1 MKVETK
7 VLANNQVEVQ
17 VECDVEQVA
26 QALDQAYRKVVRGVA
41 IPGFRKGKVPRQ
53 ILEMRYGAEVLYD
66 DAIEILLPEAYEAAL
81 ADVTIEPIDR
91 PEVEVV
97 EFATGQPAIFKFV
110 VQGPPEV
117 ELGQYQ
123 GVEVEAV
130 SFPVK
135 DEDVQQTLIQMQ
147 EQHARLVES
156 SADTV
161 AEGDFVILSYEGFID
176 GEPFAGGQAD
186 DYTLEIG
193 SNTFIPGFE
202 EQLIGMPKD
211 KEAEINVAFPEDYGN
226 EELAGKPAVFRVEI
240 KDIKQKEIPA
250 LDDGFATEVSEFA
263 TLEELREDVKNRLQ
277 ESATQ
282 QERNALETKVVEAV
296 VSNAQV
302 DMPEILITREIDEM
316 VEELA
321 HNLTRQGFPEE
332 FAREYINGRLDTI
345 KDDYRESAEARAKTR
360 LVLDKIKE
368 VEAVT
373 VSDEEFESKI
383 QEMAELYQ
391 QDADEIRSK
400 LAEQGSLEVLRANV
414 ANEKTIQLL
423 VESAV
428 QVEPAVVADEN
439 ATDEVETEVTE

>member
-1 MKVETK
+1 MNVDTK
-7 VLANNQVEVQ
+7 ALANNKVEVQ

-26 QALDQAYRKVVRGVA
+26 QALDQAYKKVVRGVV

-81 ADVTIEPIDR
+81 AEVTLEPIDR

-117 ELGQYQ
+117 ELGQYR

-135 DEDVQQTLIQMQ
+135 EEDLEQALGEMQ

-156 SADTV
+156 SANTV

-186 DYTLEIG
+186 DHTLEIG

-202 EQLIGMPKD
+202 EQLVGMPKD
-211 KEAEINVAFPEDYGN
+211 EAAEINVVFPEDYGN
-226 EELAGKPAVFRVEI
+226 EDLAGKPAVFKVEI
-240 KDIKQKEIPA
+240 KDIKQKETPA
-250 LDDGFATEVSEFA
+250 LDDDFAAEVSEFE
-263 TLEELREDVKNRLQ
+263 TIEELREDVKNRLQ
-277 ESATQ
+277 ESNAQ
-282 QERNALETKVVEAV
+282 QERNALEAKVVEAV
-296 VSNAQV
+296 VGNAQV
-302 DMPEILITREIDEM
+302 EMPEILITREIDEM

-321 HNLTRQGFPEE
+321 YNLTRQGFPEE

-345 KDDYRESAEARAKTR
+345 KEDYRESAETRAKTR
-360 LVLDKIKE
+360 LVLDKVKE

-383 QEMAELYQ
+383 QEMAKLYQ
-391 QDADEIRSK
+391 QEAGEVRKK
-400 LAEQGSLEVLRANV
+400 LEEQGSLEVLRANV

-428 QVEPAVVADEN
+428 QVEPAVVAEESD
-439 ATDEVETEVTE
+439 ADAVEAEVTE

>member
-1 MKVETK
+1 MKVDAK
-7 VLANNQVEVQ
+7 ALANNKVEVQ
-17 VECDVEQVA
+17 VECEVDQVA
-26 QALDQAYRKVVRGVA
+26 QALDQAYKKVVRGVS

-81 ADVTIEPIDR
+81 AEAAVEPIDR

-97 EFATGQPAIFKFV
+97 DFATGKPAVFKFV

-117 ELGQYQ
+117 ELGQYR
-123 GVEVEAV
+123 GVEVEEV

-135 DEDVQQTLIQMQ
+135 DEDVEQALTQMQ

-156 SADTV
+156 PADTV
-161 AEGDFVILSYEGFID
+161 AEGDFVTLSYEGLID

-202 EQLIGMPKD
+202 DQLVGLARE
-211 KEAEINVAFPEDYGN
+211 KETEINVQFPEDYHN

-240 KDIKQKEIPA
+240 KDVKRKEIPV
-250 LDDGFATEVSEFA
+250 LDDDFAAEVSEFA
-263 TLEELREDVKNRLQ
+263 TLEELRADVKNKLQ

-282 QERNALETKVVEAV
+282 QERNALEAKVVEAV
-296 VSNAQV
+296 VANAQV
-302 DMPEILITREIDEM
+302 EIPEVLISREVDEM

-321 HNLTRQGFPEE
+321 YNLTRQGFPEE
-332 FAREYINGRLDTI
+332 FAREYINGRLDSI
-345 KDDYRESAEARAKTR
+345 KEDYREAAEARAKTR
-360 LVLDKIKE
+360 LVLDRVKE

-373 VSDEEFESKI
+373 VSDEELDSKI
-383 QEMAELYQ
+383 QEMAELYR
-391 QDADEIRSK
+391 QDVDEMRKK

-423 VESAV
+423 LDSAV
-428 QVEPAVVADEN
+428 QVAAAPVSDEQD
-439 ATDEVETEVTE
+439 AETEEAEATE